1 MKHLKN
7 KMHIRIFIIIM
18 YMYMNYLQAMSMNS
32 INKNT
37 EETDNYKDNFDLF
50 WYL

>member
-1 MKHLKN
+1 
-7 KMHIRIFIIIM
+7 
-18 YMYMNYLQAMSMNS
+18 MNYLQAMSMNS